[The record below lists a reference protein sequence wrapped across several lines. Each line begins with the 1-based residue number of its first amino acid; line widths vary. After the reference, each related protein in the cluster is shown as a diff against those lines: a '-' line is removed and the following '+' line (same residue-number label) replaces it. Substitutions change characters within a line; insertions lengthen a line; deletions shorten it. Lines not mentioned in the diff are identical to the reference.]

1 MTALGSFVRDHR
13 TELGLTQAALAARMG
28 VDDTYISA
36 VETGR
41 RTPDGSPFL
50 DMLGRALELDSDGR
64 RQLNDAAR
72 RSQRFFRLPEELSP
86 RKHAVLMA
94 IAEDLPQLSPADVE
108 VIASVHA
115 ALVRNR
121 KFDAPHNV
129 DVIKGGAM

>member
-1 MTALGSFVRDHR
+1 MSALGNFVRDR
-13 TELGLTQAALAARMG
+13 RFELGLTQAALATRMG

-50 DMLGRALELDSDGR
+50 EMLGQALELDSDR
-64 RQLNDAAR
+64 IHQLMNVAR

-86 RKHAVLMA
+86 RKHAVFMA
-94 IAEDLPQLSPADVE
+94 IAEDLPHLSPEDVE
-108 VIASVHA
+108 IIASVHA

-121 KFDAPHNV
+121 KPGTPDSV
-129 DVIKGGAM
+129 DVIEGGAM

>member
-1 MTALGSFVRDHR
+1 MTALGNFVRNR
-13 TELGLTQAALAARMG
+13 RFELGLTQAALATRMG

-50 DMLGRALELDSDGR
+50 EMLGRALELDSDR
-64 RQLNDAAR
+64 IHQLFSVAR

-86 RKHAVLMA
+86 RKHAVFMA
-94 IAEDLPQLSPADVE
+94 IAEDLPQLSQEDVE

-121 KFDAPHNV
+121 KSDAPHNV
-129 DVIKGGAM
+129 DIIEGGAM